1 MVDGMHVYSKEERAG
16 TLAQFFF
23 LKLIYCNGIVF
34 RWQEGREVSREEGL
48 KFARKHRMLF
58 IEASAK
64 TKEGVQCAFEE
75 LVEKVR
81 LFFPV
86 FIVHSHAVPVTVFA
100 ILLYDRRPYP
110 NDSVQIALVA
120 TVVA

>member
-1 MVDGMHVYSKEERAG
+1 
-16 TLAQFFF
+16 
-23 LKLIYCNGIVF
+23 
-34 RWQEGREVSREEGL
+34 
-48 KFARKHRMLF
+48 MLF

-86 FIVHSHAVPVTVFA
+86 FIVHSHAVPVTVFCD
-100 ILLYDRRPYP
+100 ITIRQTSL
-110 NDSVQIALVA
+110 SK
-120 TVVA
+120 